1 MRVAVLASA
10 GKDSAYAAWWATM
23 KGWEVECLVTVCVSG
38 NDSMMFQLDG
48 TAVAA
53 LQAASMGVPWLPV
66 MSLGEE
72 ESEVLELE
80 AALRGQSDIRFA
92 FFESWPQTWDEP
104 EQLEIL
110 MDVPDLDALVVGALR
125 SDYQKTR
132 IDRMCERLGII
143 SYSPLW
149 HHESSEHMHALVDH
163 GFDARIAS
171 VSTEGLGENWL
182 GRRVDDVSLEELEA
196 LAVKHR
202 FNLDG
207 EGGEFETIVLAA
219 PHMHLRIECSAE
231 SLWDGTRGVW
241 NIESAGLTSMR

>member
-1 MRVAVLASA
+1 
-10 GKDSAYAAWWATM
+10 
-23 KGWEVECLVTVCVSG
+23 
-38 NDSMMFQLDG
+38 MMFQLNG

-80 AALRGQSDIRFA
+80 VALRGQSEIQSA

-149 HHESSEHMHALVDH
+149 HHESIEHMHALVDH

-171 VSTEGLGENWL
+171 VSTEGMGKDWL
-182 GRRVDDVSLEELEA
+182 GRSVDSVSLAELES
-196 LAVKHR
+196 LAEKHR

-219 PHMHLRIECSAE
+219 PHMHIRIECSAE

-241 NIESAGLTSMR
+241 NIESARLTPMR